1 MRNRLMET
9 VRRLFGQHTYDVNGQ
24 WAVATEVERESLIRD
39 VMAVIDIQGMPD
51 AWDRSFVYETLLA
64 DGYFCITDTFL
75 GVIPINGGVTGH
87 NVWHRPTNFII
98 ANPVL
103 GNLERIID
111 VDCAVVK
118 LQYNYHGIHEILD
131 LYAYMLGACDASI
144 ACNLMNTRVTFVSEC
159 SNAAQEKAM
168 RKMYENM
175 SFGSPAVFMRR
186 GGKSDYFFTNPKQSY
201 IAADIQL
208 LKQKIRN
215 EFLGLFGIPSVNPEK
230 KERLVSSEVDAGN
243 ADIQYNLGHFI
254 DSINEGLAVA
264 NALYGLNMHAE
275 RKVYSDGY
283 AVKPDAVGAESLE

>member
-1 MRNRLMET
+1 MKNRIMET

-24 WAVATEVERESLIRD
+24 WAIATDIERESLVRD

-51 AWDRSFVYETLLA
+51 VWDRSFVYETLLS
-64 DGYFCITDTFL
+64 DGYFCITDTVL
-75 GVIPINGGVTGH
+75 GVIPINGGVSGH
-87 NVWHRPTNFII
+87 NVWYRPTNFII

-103 GNLERIID
+103 GNLERTID

-144 ACNLMNTRVTFVSEC
+144 ACNLMNTRVTFVAEC
-159 SNAAQEKAM
+159 NSVAQERAM

-175 SFGSPAVFMRR
+175 SFGAPAIFMRR
-186 GGKSDYFFTNPKQSY
+186 GGKSEYFFTNPKQSY
-201 IAADIQL
+201 IAADVQL

-243 ADIQYNLGHFI
+243 ADIQYNIGHFI
-254 DSINEGLAVA
+254 DSINEGLKVA
-264 NALYGLNMHAE
+264 NELYGMNMHAE
-275 RKVYSDGY
+275 RKVYANGD
-283 AVKPDAVGAESLE
+283 AVEPDAVGAEPME